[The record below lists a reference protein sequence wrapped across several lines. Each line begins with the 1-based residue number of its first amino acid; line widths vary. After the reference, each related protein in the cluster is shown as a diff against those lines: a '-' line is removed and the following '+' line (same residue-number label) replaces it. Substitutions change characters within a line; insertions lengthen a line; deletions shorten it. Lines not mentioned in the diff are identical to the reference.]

1 MKRQRIEGSRWKTS
15 KEREEGKKIMNGKQ
29 IHEGLFFFSSF
40 FLFLSD
46 TLLNFLFVLF
56 NVFSVVSFV
65 FLYCFFLSCFLFA
78 FLSFGFHLSVSD
90 HQLYFETTFSSI
102 FSLKFKFQT
111 IYSESERRKNLD
123 KFLWSNVVKY
133 LLWPWCYSCWSGT
146 Q

>member
-1 MKRQRIEGSRWKTS
+1 
-15 KEREEGKKIMNGKQ
+15 MNGKQ

-133 LLWPWCYSCWSGT
+133 LL
-146 Q
+146 